1 MVPVSDCS
9 SDFVLL
15 VCNLILSCMIVRY
28 EEAREEEKLRSQRED
43 FSDMV
48 AEVRA

>member
-1 MVPVSDCS
+1 MW
-9 SDFVLL
+9 L
-15 VCNLILSCMIVRY
+15 VEFLILHKIDRY

-48 AEVRA
+48 AEVYFLLFTF

>member
-1 MVPVSDCS
+1 MLFHYPVMFCRVVYS
-9 SDFVLL
+9 
-15 VCNLILSCMIVRY
+15 LIVFCRY

-48 AEVRA
+48 AEVRVVF